1 MHVPETGENGINAG
15 ALGRIRA
22 RESGC
27 AFRSPGLST
36 ESLARPGGFEP
47 PTLVPR
53 SGDRVS
59 TETLARPGG
68 FEPPTLVPRSGD
80 RVSTET
86 LARPGGF
93 EPPTL
98 VPRSGDRVGRD
109 QRCAPGRIRTTD
121 FGSAFR
127 RPGLNGIH
135 CAPGRIRT
143 TDFRFRRPTLYP
155 TELRAPAAPLITMR
169 GFERQSF
176 GTRREIRLAGLCV
189 LSHL

>member
-1 MHVPETGENGINAG
+1 MKSAVSARK
-15 ALGRIRA
+15 LDRA
-22 RESGC
+22 REGAFGQPRHRNRDFGC
-27 AFRSPGLST
+27 TFRRPVRTGAT
-36 ESLARPGGFEP
+36 LARSGGFEP

-59 TETLARPGG
+59 NGIP
-68 FEPPTLVPRSGD
+68 
-80 RVSTET
+80 
-86 LARPGGF
+86 
-93 EPPTL
+93 
-98 VPRSGDRVGRD
+98 
-109 QRCAPGRIRTTD
+109 CAPGRIRTTD

-127 RPGLNGIH
+127 RPGLKRNPLRAREDSNHRLWFRVPETGSQHGIP

-169 GFERQSF
+169 GLQRQSF
-176 GTRREIRLAGLCV
+176 GTTGEIRLAGLCV